1 MKQWQEFEAKQSVEQ
16 ASGNYICAADELG
29 LILVNGADAGDF
41 LQNQLS
47 NDIEF
52 IDENHYQLS
61 SYSTP
66 KGRLVGIFRI
76 IRISNGYILVTARSM
91 VKPLLERLFRYIVQ
105 AQVTLADASDY
116 FARIALQ
123 TDNASI
129 LEHALLPDSPGMVL
143 QNDSVISL
151 QLEPL
156 AGQRRFLLMC
166 LSADEAQ
173 ALWESFSGALQ
184 VAGFCALRLA
194 EIKAGIPVI
203 YPQTSEE
210 FVLQMANLGVLDGVS
225 FKKGC
230 YPGQEIVAR
239 MQYLGKL
246 KRRMFLAR
254 LDTDRLPQPGDALV
268 AEGKTEVDGSGT
280 IVDAQFDEEGVCH
293 CLYIAQIARTEAGSL
308 RLLTQPEVQPQNRDL
323 PYSINA
329 SI

>member
-1 MKQWQEFEAKQSVEQ
+1 MKQWQEFAAKQGDAQ
-16 ASGNYICAADELG
+16 ATDNYICSADDLG
-29 LILVNGADAGDF
+29 LILVNGTDATEF

-47 NDIEF
+47 NDINF
-52 IDENHYQLS
+52 IDENCYQLS

-76 IRISNGYILVTARSM
+76 IRISNGYLLLTVRSM
-91 VKPLLERLFRYIVQ
+91 VTSLLERLFKYIVQ
-105 AQVTLADASDY
+105 AQVNVADASEY
-116 FARIALQ
+116 FARIAVQ
-123 TDNASI
+123 TDIAEVIKHPLMPDNAGS
-129 LEHALLPDSPGMVL
+129 VL
-143 QNDSVISL
+143 QNDSVISV

-166 LSADEAQ
+166 LSADEAIV
-173 ALWESFSGALQ
+173 LWNEFSGHLR
-184 VAGFCALRLA
+184 VAGFRALRLS

-203 YPQTSEE
+203 YPETSED
-210 FVLQMANLGVLDGVS
+210 FVLQMANLGVLDGVN

-239 MQYLGKL
+239 MEYLGKL

-254 LDTDRLPQPGDALV
+254 LDTDQLPQPGDALV
-268 AEGKTEVDGSGT
+268 VEGKAEVDGSG
-280 IVDAQFDEEGVCH
+280 IVVDAQFDQHGVCY
-293 CLYIAQIARTEAGSL
+293 CLYIAQIARAEAGKL
-308 RLLTQPEVQPQNRDL
+308 RLLSQPDVCPQNLDL

>member
-1 MKQWQEFEAKQSVEQ
+1 MNQWQEFKAKQSDAQ
-16 ASGNYICAADELG
+16 ATDNFICAADELG
-29 LILVNGADAGDF
+29 LILVNGADATDF

-47 NDIEF
+47 NDINF
-52 IDENHYQLS
+52 IDENSYQLS

-76 IRISNGYILVTARSM
+76 VRISNGYILVTARSM
-91 VKPLLERLFRYIVQ
+91 VLPLLERLHWYIVQ
-105 AQVTLADASDY
+105 SQVTLADASDY

-123 TDNASI
+123 TDIAAVIEHPLMPDNAGS
-129 LEHALLPDSPGMVL
+129 VL
-143 QNDSVISL
+143 QNDSVISV

-166 LSADEAQ
+166 LSADEAIE
-173 ALWESFSGALQ
+173 LWNKFSSQLQ
-184 VAGFCALRLA
+184 VAGFRALRLS

-203 YPQTSEE
+203 YPETSED

-254 LDTDRLPQPGDALV
+254 LDTDQLPQPGDALV
-268 AEGKTEVDGSGT
+268 TEGKTEVDGSG
-280 IVDAQFDEEGVCH
+280 IVVDAQFDQHGVCH
-293 CLYIAQIARTEAGSL
+293 CLYIAQIAKAEAGKL
-308 RLLTQPEVQPQNRDL
+308 RLLAQSDVCPKNLDL
-323 PYSINA
+323 PYPINA

>member
-1 MKQWQEFEAKQSVEQ
+1 MNPWQEFEAKNSDVQ
-16 ASGNYICAADELG
+16 ATENFICAADELG
-29 LILVNGADAGDF
+29 LILVNGEDAGDF

-52 IDENHYQLS
+52 IDESRYQLS

-91 VKPLLERLFRYIVQ
+91 VQPLLERLFKYVVL
-105 AQVTLADASDY
+105 AKVTLADASDY
-116 FARIALQ
+116 FARIAIQ
-123 TDNASI
+123 TDNAAI
-129 LEHALLPDSPGMVL
+129 LQNPLLPDAPGMVL
-143 QNDSVISL
+143 QNESVISL

-156 AGQRRFLLMC
+156 AGQQRFLLMC
-166 LSADEAQ
+166 LAPDEAIS
-173 ALWESFSGALQ
+173 LWQEFSASLQ
-184 VAGFCALRLA
+184 VAGFCALRLS

-203 YPQTSEE
+203 YPQTSEA

-246 KRRMFLAR
+246 KRRMFLAQ
-254 LDTDRLPQPGDALV
+254 LDTSRLPLPGDALV
-268 AEGKTEVDGSGT
+268 SEGKTVVDGSG
-280 IVDAQFDEEGVCH
+280 IVVDAQFDQQGVCH
-293 CLYIAQIARTEAGSL
+293 CLYIAQIAKAEAGNL
-308 RLLTQPEVQPQNRDL
+308 RLLTQAEIQPVNMDL
-323 PYSINA
+323 PYSIN
-329 SI
+329 SST

>member
-1 MKQWQEFEAKQSVEQ
+1 MKQWQQFEARQSDLQ
-16 ASGNYICAADELG
+16 ASENYICAADELG
-29 LILVNGADAGDF
+29 LILVNGADASEF

-52 IDENHYQLS
+52 LDEHHYQLS

-76 IRISNGYILVTARSM
+76 IRISNGYLMVTARSM
-91 VKPLLERLFRYIVQ
+91 VEPLLERLFKYIVQ

-123 TDNASI
+123 TDDASI
-129 LEHALLPDSPGMVL
+129 LEHALLPDSPGKVL

-156 AGQRRFLLMC
+156 AGQRRFLLLC

-173 ALWESFSGALQ
+173 ALWEKFAARLQ

-194 EIKAGIPVI
+194 EIRAGIPII

-254 LDTDRLPQPGDALV
+254 MDTDQLPQPGDALV
-268 AEGKTEVDGSGT
+268 AEGKTEVDGSGI

-293 CLYIAQIARTEAGSL
+293 CLYIAQIARAEAGGL
-308 RLLTQPEVQPQNRDL
+308 RLLTQPGVQPQNLDL

>member
-1 MKQWQEFEAKQSVEQ
+1 MKQWQEFEAKQSDTQ
-16 ASGNYICAADELG
+16 ATDNFICAADELG
-29 LILVNGADAGDF
+29 LILVNGADAADF

-47 NDIEF
+47 NDIDF
-52 IDENHYQLS
+52 IDESRYQLS

-76 IRISNGYILVTARSM
+76 IRISNGYLLVTARSM
-91 VKPLLERLFRYIVQ
+91 VIPLLERLYKYIVQ
-105 AQVTLADASDY
+105 AQVTVADASGY

-123 TDNASI
+123 TDNTAVI
-129 LEHALLPDSPGMVL
+129 EHPLMPTSAGSVL
-143 QNDSVISL
+143 QNDSVISV

-166 LSADEAQ
+166 LAADEAI
-173 ALWESFSGALQ
+173 ALWNEFANLLQ
-184 VAGFCALRLA
+184 VAGFCALRLS

-203 YPQTSEE
+203 YPETSED

-239 MQYLGKL
+239 MQYLGTL

-254 LDTDRLPQPGDALV
+254 LDTDQLPQPGDALV
-268 AEGKTEVDGSGT
+268 TEGKTEVDGSG
-280 IVDAQFDEEGVCH
+280 IVVDAQFDQDGVCH
-293 CLYIAQIARTEAGSL
+293 CLYIAQIAKAESGKL
-308 RLLTQPEVQPQNRDL
+308 RLLTQSDVCPQNLDL
-323 PYSINA
+323 PYPINA
-329 SI
+329 ST

>member
-1 MKQWQEFEAKQSVEQ
+1 MKQWQEFAAKQSTAQ
-16 ASGNYICAADELG
+16 ATDNFICAADEWG
-29 LILVNGADAGDF
+29 LILVNGADATDF

-47 NDIEF
+47 NDIHL

-91 VKPLLERLFRYIVQ
+91 VLPLLERLYRYIVQ
-105 AQVTLADASDY
+105 AQVTVADASDY

-123 TDNASI
+123 TDAAAVI
-129 LEHALLPDSPGMVL
+129 QHPLLPDSAGSVW

-156 AGQRRFLLMC
+156 AGQRRFVLLC
-166 LSADEAQ
+166 LAADEAID
-173 ALWESFSGALQ
+173 LWNEFARQLQ
-184 VAGFCALRLA
+184 VAGFDALRLS

-203 YPQTSEE
+203 YPETSED

-246 KRRMFLAR
+246 KRRMYLAR
-254 LDTDRLPQPGDALV
+254 LDTEQLPQPGDALV
-268 AEGKTEVDGSGT
+268 VEGKTEIDGSG
-280 IVDAQFDEEGVCH
+280 IVVDAQFDQHGVCY
-293 CLYIAQIARTEAGSL
+293 CLYIAQIAKADAGKL
-308 RLLTQPEVQPQNRDL
+308 RLLSQPAVGPHNLDL
-323 PYSINA
+323 PYPINPSI
-329 SI
+329 